1 LAPPPSRGEIG
12 EFDGEDDVEETESEG
27 VALDTPKTFDKIC
40 CLWPSIRSS
49 MKSDCTPGGGP
60 ELEVVVEVEVEVVDP
75 LTGRGGNRAGFG

>member
-12 EFDGEDDVEETESEG
+12 EFDGEDDEEETESEG

-60 ELEVVVEVEVEVVDP
+60 ELEVVVELEVVDP